1 MGSQIMGQTTSA
13 AATAFGRVRPLIRL
27 TRPHQ
32 WSKNLLLFLPA
43 LAGHLEWTPDNVSAL
58 LRGFLA
64 FSFLSSLAY
73 VVNDVRD
80 VADDRLHPTKC
91 LRPLAAGQIGTAEA
105 VGLAVLLAASSLL
118 LAGSLPAHFQLALG
132 CYAIGSGLYT
142 LALKARLL
150 VDVIVLAALY
160 TLRVVAGAALVG
172 VPLSRWFLPFS
183 IFFFLSLALVKRVTE
198 LRRMA
203 PDSGPRRRGRAY
215 RAVDAQVLTAM
226 GIACIACAALVYCQ
240 YISSHDVTHL
250 YRTPDFLWG
259 GLPLLLYWQARIWVF
274 ALRDDL
280 HDDPVVFALR
290 DRVSF
295 LTAGAFLLVVWLA
308 A

>member
-1 MGSQIMGQTTSA
+1 MGSQIVEQTTSA
-13 AATAFGRVRPLIRL
+13 TAGAFGRVRPLIRL

-32 WSKNLLLFLPA
+32 WSKNLLLFLPP
-43 LAGHLEWTPDNVSAL
+43 LASHIVWTPDHISVL

-64 FSFLSSLAY
+64 FSFLSSFAY

-80 VADDRLHPTKC
+80 VADDRLHPTKR

-105 VGLAVLLAASSLL
+105 VGLAVVLAVSSVLLASSL
-118 LAGSLPAHFQLALG
+118 PPYFQLALG
-132 CYAIGSGLYT
+132 CYAVGSGVYT

-160 TLRVVAGAALVG
+160 TLRLVAGAALVG
-172 VPLSRWFLPFS
+172 APLSRWFLPFS

-198 LRRMA
+198 LRRMG

-215 RAVDAQVLTAM
+215 KAVDAHVLSAM
-226 GIACIACAALVYCQ
+226 GIACIACAALVYCL
-240 YISSHDVTHL
+240 YISSHDVSHL

-295 LTAGAFLLVVWLA
+295 FTAGAFLFIVWLA

>member
-1 MGSQIMGQTTSA
+1 MGSNILEQTTSA
-13 AATAFGRVRPLIRL
+13 AGVARGHAEALIGL

-43 LAGHLEWTPDNVSAL
+43 LAGHLSWTPDHISLL

-64 FSFLSSLAY
+64 FSFLSSFAY

-80 VADDRLHPTKC
+80 VADDRLHPTKR
-91 LRPLAAGQIGTAEA
+91 LRPLAAGQIGTGEA
-105 VGLAVLLAASSLL
+105 AALAVVLAVSAVLLAQ
-118 LAGSLPAHFQLALG
+118 SLPPNFQLALG
-132 CYAIGSGLYT
+132 CYAVGSGMYT
-142 LALKARLL
+142 LGLKARLL

-160 TLRVVAGAALVG
+160 TLRLVAGAALVG
-172 VPLSRWFLPFS
+172 APLSRWFLPFS

-198 LRRMA
+198 LRRMG
-203 PDSGPRRRGRAY
+203 PDSGTRRRGRAY
-215 RAVDAQVLTAM
+215 KAVDAQVLAAM
-226 GIACIACAALVYCQ
+226 GIACIACAALVYCL
-240 YISSHDVTHL
+240 YISSRDITHL

-259 GLPLLLYWQARIWVF
+259 GLPLLLYWQARIWIF

-295 LTAGAFLLVVWLA
+295 FTAGAFLFIVWLA